1 MISALLA
8 LLLAAPA
15 PPSAVG
21 PKTDLDGDG
30 APDRVRLERREKS
43 LWLVVEKS
51 SGGKAERVIG
61 DDEIAFQ
68 LDGRESRLTVKDVT
82 GDGRAEVIVAA
93 TAADRGLL
101 YVLTLE
107 GDSLESLYPDAD
119 AFVSETGSFPSAL
132 SLDSIG
138 RVTIA
143 SLDHSEDH
151 GPREALFTFEW
162 NAKSKGYRLTATDLA
177 EDD

>member
-1 MISALLA
+1 MIPFLLA
-8 LLLAAPA
+8 ALLAAPA

-21 PKTDLDGDG
+21 PSSDLDGDG

-43 LWLVVEKS
+43 VWLVVEKS

-61 DDEIAFQ
+61 DAEIAFQ

-82 GDGRAEVIVAA
+82 GDGRAELIVAA
-93 TAADRGLL
+93 TAAQRGLL
-101 YVLTLE
+101 YVLTLKGGE
-107 GDSLESLYPDAD
+107 LESLLPDAD

-132 SLDSIG
+132 SLDSKG

-143 SLDHSEDH
+143 SLDHSEDQ